1 MNKSIHYVTGN
12 ADKFRDAQI
21 VLPKYGYD
29 VIQNTFEMKE
39 EQSDDGEH
47 IARDKA
53 QQAFFRL
60 KEPLFVNDTVW
71 MVPALNNFPGAFM
84 HYVNKC
90 FLPED
95 WLRLMHGIDDRRAIM
110 REYMVYKDEHREE
123 VFFKDMVGEFLHE
136 ASGTD
141 GENSDKV
148 VSFTGDGV
156 SIASARDKGVYA
168 TASKQGATSYD
179 LLGEWLKN
187 NLG

>member
-1 MNKSIHYVTGN
+1 
-12 ADKFRDAQI
+12 
-21 VLPKYGYD
+21 
-29 VIQNTFEMKE
+29 
-39 EQSDDGEH
+39 
-47 IARDKA
+47 
-53 QQAFFRL
+53 
-60 KEPLFVNDTVW
+60 
-71 MVPALNNFPGAFM
+71 
-84 HYVNKC
+84 
-90 FLPED
+90 
-95 WLRLMHGIDDRRAIM
+95 MHGIDDRRAIM